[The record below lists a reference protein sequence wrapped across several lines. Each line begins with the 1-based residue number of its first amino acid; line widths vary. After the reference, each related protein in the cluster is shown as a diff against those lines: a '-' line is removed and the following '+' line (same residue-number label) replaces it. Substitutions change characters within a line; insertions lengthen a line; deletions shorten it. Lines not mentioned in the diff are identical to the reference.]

1 MVNDKGAIIQAYTDL
16 NSHVGG
22 KTIFSEFQARDSK
35 HQEESKNQ
43 KEILVNAEE
52 KLNNKSLDA

>member
-35 HQEESKNQ
+35 HQEESKN
-43 KEILVNAEE
+43 
-52 KLNNKSLDA
+52 